1 MILLEA
7 FGNFHDTAAIGGII
21 GGTAGGDDGTND
33 VEIGL
38 VVEVAVTRETVDGV
52 ADLLDGVVDLDTF
65 QLDEQACVL
74 LEIGGMMAEEIVALV
89 VGGVGV
95 EVAVNLVLVD
105 DGGVAA
111 QDGELALALLYSEAR
126 GATALRCFEAD
137 GEVIRGMALRL
148 LVETLTAHCRWQ
160 AVR

>member
-21 GGTAGGDDGTND
+21 GGIAGGDDGTND

-38 VVEVAVTRETVDGV
+38 VVEVAFTRETVDGV
-52 ADLLDGVVDLDTF
+52 ADLLDSVVDVNTF

-74 LEIGGMMAEEIVALV
+74 LGIGGMMAEEIVALV
-89 VGGVGV
+89 VGGIVV

-105 DGGVAA
+105 DGSVAA
-111 QDGELALALLYSEAR
+111 QDGELALALLYGKAR
-126 GATALRCFEAD
+126 SATALRCFETD
-137 GEVIRGMALRL
+137 DKIIRGAALWL
-148 LVETLTAHCRWQ
+148 LIETLTAHCLWQ

>member
-1 MILLEA
+1 MILLKTL
-7 FGNFHDTAAIGGII
+7 GDFHDAAAICGIVGRI
-21 GGTAGGDDGTND
+21 ASGDNGTDD
-33 VEIGL
+33 VEVGL
-38 VVEVAVTRETVDGV
+38 IVEVTVMGETVDGV
-52 ADLLDGVVDLDTF
+52 TNLLDGMVDANTF
-65 QLDEQACVL
+65 QFDEQTDVL
-74 LEIGGMMAEEIVALV
+74 LRIDGVIAEEIVALV
-89 VGGVGV
+89 VGGIVV

-105 DGGVAA
+105 DGSVAA

>member
-21 GGTAGGDDGTND
+21 GGIAGGDDGTND

-52 ADLLDGVVDLDTF
+52 ADLLDGVVDVDTF
-65 QLDEQACVL
+65 QLDEQTDVL
-74 LEIGGMMAEEIVALV
+74 LGIGGMMAEEIVALV

-111 QDGELALALLYSEAR
+111 QDGELALALLYCEA
-126 GATALRCFEAD
+126 
-137 GEVIRGMALRL
+137 
-148 LVETLTAHCRWQ
+148 
-160 AVR
+160 